1 MNQRYQDAM
10 AIARHYHGFNLFIT
24 FTSNPRW
31 EALTSELL
39 PGQTTADRPD
49 LVVRVFNMYKDA
61 LLHDIANNNI
71 FGHTHARVH
80 SIEFQKRGLPH
91 MHLLLS
97 LFPCDRPSMPAEVDS
112 VICASWPDPHQEPI
126 LFDIVKR
133 CMVHGP
139 CGRAFPHALCMKD
152 GKCSKG
158 FPKPYQLHTLM
169 TTEGYPTYTRP
180 PDGHSYEVGGFAVDN
195 RWIMPYNPYLLLRYI
210 LSFVNVHRLI
220 FHM

>member
-1 MNQRYQDAM
+1 MNQCYQDAV
-10 AIARHYHGFNLFIT
+10 AIAHHYHGFDLFIT

-31 EALTSELL
+31 EAITSELL

-71 FGHTHARVH
+71 FRHTHARVH

-97 LFPCDRPSMPAEVDS
+97 LFPRHKPSTPAKVDS
-112 VICASWPDPHQEPI
+112 VIRASWPDPHQEPI

-139 CGRAFPHALCMKD
+139 CGRTFPHAPCMKD

-169 TTEGYPTYTRP
+169 TTEGYPTYARP
-180 PDGHSYEVGGFAVDN
+180 PDGRSYEVGGFAADN
-195 RWIMPYNPYLLLRYI
+195 RWIVPYNPYL
-210 LSFVNVHRLI
+210 
-220 FHM
+220 